1 MSRKLTIALVIL
13 AAASTVGWLEVR
25 RAGPADLVLTGVVT
39 TNDLI
44 VSSQVGGRVSRLI
57 VGEGDSVTPNQVI
70 ATLEPG
76 ELQADRA
83 FYARSAEAVAAQ
95 VEASRAELAA
105 AVAQDSE
112 ARANLANAQ
121 RVFERQQTLLA
132 AGGVTEQEL
141 DASRTS
147 VTVARARVEAA
158 ERQVANRQSALAASQ
173 QQQAPA
179 TAQTT
184 KANVRLTYTEITAPG
199 AGVVDVR
206 AVRVGE
212 VVMAGQPIVTL
223 VNPDSLWV
231 RADIEETYVDR
242 IRLGDIDRAP
252 PLRRGATRDGHLSR
266 RRCRLRHTARREPHE
281 ARHQDVR
288 DPAPRRQPRPAAR
301 RRHDG
306 LRSRARAA
314 PVNAAVDVRALTK
327 RFGDFTAVNE
337 ISFTVKEGEI
347 FGLLGPN

>member
-1 MSRKLTIALVIL
+1 MSRKLTIALVVL
-13 AAASTVGWLEVR
+13 AAASTAGWLEVR

-121 RVFERQQTLLA
+121 RMFDRQQTLLA

-147 VTVARARVEAA
+147 LTVARARAEAA
-158 ERQVANRQSALAASQ
+158 ERQVANRQSALTAGQ
-173 QQQAPA
+173 QQQAA
-179 TAQTT
+179 ASAQTT
-184 KANVRLTYTEITAPG
+184 KANVRLTYTEITAPS

-206 AVRVGE
+206 AARVGE
-212 VVMAGQPIVTL
+212 VVTAGQPIVTL
-223 VNPDSLWV
+223 VDPDSLWI
-231 RADIEETYVDR
+231 RADIEETYIDR
-242 IRLGDIDRAP
+242 IRLGDTLTVRLPSGAE
-252 PLRRGATRDGHLSR
+252 RRGTVIYRGVDADFATQRDVSR
-266 RRCRLRHTARREPHE
+266 TKRDIKTFEIRLRVDNADRRL
-281 ARHQDVR
+281 AVGMTSFVLV
-288 DPAPRRQPRPAAR
+288 PAPRP
-301 RRHDG
+301 
-306 LRSRARAA
+306 
-314 PVNAAVDVRALTK
+314 
-327 RFGDFTAVNE
+327 
-337 ISFTVKEGEI
+337 
-347 FGLLGPN
+347 

>member
-1 MSRKLTIALVIL
+1 MSRKLTIALVVL
-13 AAASTVGWLEVR
+13 AAASTAGWLEVR

-83 FYARSAEAVAAQ
+83 FYARSAEAMAAQ

-121 RVFERQQTLLA
+121 RMFDRQQTLLA

-147 VTVARARVEAA
+147 LTVARARVDAA
-158 ERQVANRQSALAASQ
+158 ERQVANRQSALTAGQ
-173 QQQAPA
+173 QQQAA
-179 TAQTT
+179 ASAQTT
-184 KANVRLTYTEITAPG
+184 KANVRLTYTEITAPS

-212 VVMAGQPIVTL
+212 VVTAGQPIVTL
-223 VNPDSLWV
+223 VDPDSLWI
-231 RADIEETYVDR
+231 RADIEETYIDR
-242 IRLGDIDRAP
+242 IRLGDTLTVRQP
-252 PLRRGATRDGHLSR
+252 SGTERRGTVIYRGVDADFATQRDVSR
-266 RRCRLRHTARREPHE
+266 TKRDIKTFEIRLRVDNADRRL
-281 ARHQDVR
+281 AVGMTSYVLV
-288 DPAPRRQPRPAAR
+288 PAPRP
-301 RRHDG
+301 
-306 LRSRARAA
+306 
-314 PVNAAVDVRALTK
+314 
-327 RFGDFTAVNE
+327 
-337 ISFTVKEGEI
+337 
-347 FGLLGPN
+347 

>member
-1 MSRKLTIALVIL
+1 MRRKLTIALVII
-13 AAASTVGWLEVR
+13 AAASTAGWLEVR
-25 RAGPADLVLTGVVT
+25 HAGPADLVLTGVVT

-44 VSSQVGGRVSRLI
+44 VSSQVAGRVSRLL
-57 VGEGDSVTPNQVI
+57 VGEGGSVTPNQVI

-83 FYARSAEAVAAQ
+83 FYARSAEAVASQ

-112 ARANLANAQ
+112 ARANLSNAQ
-121 RVFERQQTLLA
+121 RMFDRQQTLLA

-147 VTVARARVEAA
+147 LTVARARLEAA

-173 QQQAPA
+173 QQQAAA

-184 KANVRLTYTEITAPG
+184 KDNVRLTYTEITAPS

-206 AVRVGE
+206 AVRAGE
-212 VVMAGQPIVTL
+212 VVTAGQPIVTL

-231 RADIEETYVDR
+231 RADIEETYIDR
-242 IRLGDIDRAP
+242 IRLGDSLTVRLPSGAE
-252 PLRRGATRDGHLSR
+252 RRGTVIYRGVDADFATQRDVSR
-266 RRCRLRHTARREPHE
+266 TKRDIKTFEIRLRVDNAGRRL
-281 ARHQDVR
+281 AVGMTSYGLV
-288 DPAPRRQPRPAAR
+288 PAPRP
-301 RRHDG
+301 
-306 LRSRARAA
+306 
-314 PVNAAVDVRALTK
+314 
-327 RFGDFTAVNE
+327 
-337 ISFTVKEGEI
+337 
-347 FGLLGPN
+347 

>member
-1 MSRKLTIALVIL
+1 MRRKLTIALVII
-13 AAASTVGWLEVR
+13 AAASTAGWLEVR
-25 RAGPADLVLTGVVT
+25 HAGPADLVLTGVVT

-44 VSSQVGGRVSRLI
+44 VSSQVAGRVSRLL
-57 VGEGDSVTPNQVI
+57 VGEGGSVTPNQVI

-83 FYARSAEAVAAQ
+83 FYARSAEAVASQ

-112 ARANLANAQ
+112 ARANLSNAQ
-121 RVFERQQTLLA
+121 RMFDRQQTLLA

-147 VTVARARVEAA
+147 LTVARARLEAA

-173 QQQAPA
+173 QQQAAA

-184 KANVRLTYTEITAPG
+184 KANVRLTYTEITAPS

-206 AVRVGE
+206 AVRAGE
-212 VVMAGQPIVTL
+212 VVTAGQPIVTL

-231 RADIEETYVDR
+231 RADIEETYIDR
-242 IRLGDIDRAP
+242 IRLGDSLTVRLPSGAE
-252 PLRRGATRDGHLSR
+252 RRGTVIYRGVDADFATQRDVSR
-266 RRCRLRHTARREPHE
+266 TKRDIKTFEIRLRVDNADRRL
-281 ARHQDVR
+281 AVGMTSYVLV
-288 DPAPRRQPRPAAR
+288 PAPRP
-301 RRHDG
+301 
-306 LRSRARAA
+306 
-314 PVNAAVDVRALTK
+314 
-327 RFGDFTAVNE
+327 
-337 ISFTVKEGEI
+337 
-347 FGLLGPN
+347 

>member
-1 MSRKLTIALVIL
+1 MRRKLTIALVII
-13 AAASTVGWLEVR
+13 AAASTAGWLEVR
-25 RAGPADLVLTGVVT
+25 HAGPADLVLTGVVT

-44 VSSQVGGRVSRLI
+44 VSSQVAGRVSRLL
-57 VGEGDSVTPNQVI
+57 VGEGASVTPNQVI

-83 FYARSAEAVAAQ
+83 FYARSAEAVASQ

-112 ARANLANAQ
+112 ARANLSNAQ
-121 RVFERQQTLLA
+121 RMFDRQQTLLA

-147 VTVARARVEAA
+147 LTVARARLEAA

-173 QQQAPA
+173 QQQAAA

-184 KANVRLTYTEITAPG
+184 KANVRLTYTEITAPS

-206 AVRVGE
+206 AVRAGE
-212 VVMAGQPIVTL
+212 VVTAGQPIVTL

-231 RADIEETYVDR
+231 RADIEETYIDR
-242 IRLGDIDRAP
+242 IRLGDSLTVRLPSGAE
-252 PLRRGATRDGHLSR
+252 RRGTVIYRGVDADFATQRDVSR
-266 RRCRLRHTARREPHE
+266 TKRDIKTFEIRLRVDNADRRL
-281 ARHQDVR
+281 AVGMTSYVLV
-288 DPAPRRQPRPAAR
+288 PAPRP
-301 RRHDG
+301 
-306 LRSRARAA
+306 
-314 PVNAAVDVRALTK
+314 
-327 RFGDFTAVNE
+327 
-337 ISFTVKEGEI
+337 
-347 FGLLGPN
+347 

>member
-1 MSRKLTIALVIL
+1 MSRKLTIALVVL
-13 AAASTVGWLEVR
+13 AAASTAGWLEVR

-83 FYARSAEAVAAQ
+83 FYARSAEAMAAQ

-121 RVFERQQTLLA
+121 RMFDRQQTLLA

-147 VTVARARVEAA
+147 LTVARARVEAA
-158 ERQVANRQSALAASQ
+158 ERQVANRQSALTAGQ
-173 QQQAPA
+173 QQQAA
-179 TAQTT
+179 ASAQTT
-184 KANVRLTYTEITAPG
+184 KANVRLTYTEITAPS

-212 VVMAGQPIVTL
+212 VVTAGQQIVTL
-223 VNPDSLWV
+223 VDPDSLWV
-231 RADIEETYVDR
+231 RADIEETYIDR
-242 IRLGDIDRAP
+242 IRLGDTLTVRQP
-252 PLRRGATRDGHLSR
+252 SGTERRGTVIYRGVDADFATQRDVSR
-266 RRCRLRHTARREPHE
+266 TKRDIKTFEIRLRVDNADRRL
-281 ARHQDVR
+281 AVGMTSYVLV
-288 DPAPRRQPRPAAR
+288 PAPRP
-301 RRHDG
+301 
-306 LRSRARAA
+306 
-314 PVNAAVDVRALTK
+314 
-327 RFGDFTAVNE
+327 
-337 ISFTVKEGEI
+337 
-347 FGLLGPN
+347 

>member
-1 MSRKLTIALVIL
+1 MSRKLTIALIAI
-13 AAASTVGWLEVR
+13 AAASTAGWLGVR
-25 RAGPADLVLTGVVT
+25 HAGPADLVLTGVVT

-44 VSSQVGGRVSRLI
+44 VSSQVGGRVGRLM
-57 VGEGDSVTPNQVI
+57 VGEGDSVALNQVI

-112 ARANLANAQ
+112 ARANLTNAQ
-121 RVFERQQTLLA
+121 RQFDRQQTLLT

-147 VTVARARVEAA
+147 LTVARARVEAA

-173 QQQAPA
+173 QQQAAA
-179 TAQTT
+179 TAQTA
-184 KANVRLTYTEITAPG
+184 KANVRLTYTEITAPS

-206 AVRVGE
+206 AARVGE
-212 VVMAGQPIVTL
+212 VVTAGQPIVTL

-231 RADIEETYVDR
+231 RADIEETYIDR
-242 IRLGDIDRAP
+242 IRLGDTLTVRLPSGAE
-252 PLRRGATRDGHLSR
+252 RRGTVIYRGVDADFATQRDVSR
-266 RRCRLRHTARREPHE
+266 TKRDIKTFEIRLRVDNTDRRL
-281 ARHQDVR
+281 AVGMTSYVLV
-288 DPAPRRQPRPAAR
+288 PAPRP
-301 RRHDG
+301 
-306 LRSRARAA
+306 
-314 PVNAAVDVRALTK
+314 
-327 RFGDFTAVNE
+327 
-337 ISFTVKEGEI
+337 
-347 FGLLGPN
+347 

>member
-1 MSRKLTIALVIL
+1 MSRKLTIALVGI
-13 AAASTVGWLEVR
+13 AAASTAGWLEVR
-25 RAGPADLVLTGVVT
+25 HAGPADLVLTGVVT

-44 VSSQVGGRVSRLI
+44 VSSQVGGRVSRLM
-57 VGEGDSVTPNQVI
+57 VTEGSTVAPNEVI
-70 ATLEPG
+70 ASLEPG

-112 ARANLANAQ
+112 ARANLTNAQ
-121 RVFERQQTLLA
+121 RVFDRQQTLLA

-147 VTVARARVEAA
+147 LTVARARLEAA
-158 ERQVANRQSALAASQ
+158 ERQVANRQSALAAGQ
-173 QQQAPA
+173 QQQAAA

-184 KANVRLTYTEITAPG
+184 KANVRLTYTEITAPS

-212 VVMAGQPIVTL
+212 VVTVGQPIVTL

-231 RADIEETYVDR
+231 RADLEETYIDR
-242 IRLGDIDRAP
+242 IRLGDTLTVRLP
-252 PLRRGATRDGHLSR
+252 SGEERRGTVIYRGVDADFATQRDVSR
-266 RRCRLRHTARREPHE
+266 TKRDIKTFEIRLRVDNADRRL
-281 ARHQDVR
+281 AVGMTSYVLV
-288 DPAPRRQPRPAAR
+288 PAPRP
-301 RRHDG
+301 
-306 LRSRARAA
+306 
-314 PVNAAVDVRALTK
+314 
-327 RFGDFTAVNE
+327 
-337 ISFTVKEGEI
+337 
-347 FGLLGPN
+347 

>member
-1 MSRKLTIALVIL
+1 MSRKLTIALVVL
-13 AAASTVGWLEVR
+13 AAASTAGWLEVR

-57 VGEGDSVTPNQVI
+57 VGEGDSVMPNQVI

-121 RVFERQQTLLA
+121 RMFDRQQTLLA

-147 VTVARARVEAA
+147 LTVARARAEAA
-158 ERQVANRQSALAASQ
+158 GRQVANRQSGLTAGQ
-173 QQQAPA
+173 QQQAA
-179 TAQTT
+179 ASAQTT
-184 KANVRLTYTEITAPG
+184 KANVRLTYTEITAPS

-206 AVRVGE
+206 AARVGE
-212 VVMAGQPIVTL
+212 VVTAGQPIVTL
-223 VNPDSLWV
+223 VDPDSLWI
-231 RADIEETYVDR
+231 RADIEETYIDR
-242 IRLGDIDRAP
+242 IRLGDTLTVRLPSGAE
-252 PLRRGATRDGHLSR
+252 RRGTVIYRGVDADFATQRDVSR
-266 RRCRLRHTARREPHE
+266 TKRDIKTFEIRLRVDNADRRL
-281 ARHQDVR
+281 AVGMTSYVLV
-288 DPAPRRQPRPAAR
+288 PAPRP
-301 RRHDG
+301 
-306 LRSRARAA
+306 
-314 PVNAAVDVRALTK
+314 
-327 RFGDFTAVNE
+327 
-337 ISFTVKEGEI
+337 
-347 FGLLGPN
+347 

>member
-1 MSRKLTIALVIL
+1 MRRKLTIALVII
-13 AAASTVGWLEVR
+13 AAAATAGWLEVR
-25 RAGPADLVLTGVVT
+25 HDGPADLVLTGVVT

-44 VSSQVGGRVSRLI
+44 VSSQVGGRVSRLV

-76 ELQADRA
+76 EFQADRA
-83 FYARSAEAVAAQ
+83 FYARSADAVASQ
-95 VEASRAELAA
+95 VEASRAELAS

-121 RVFERQQTLLA
+121 RVFDRQQTLLA

-147 VTVARARVEAA
+147 LTVARARVEAA

-173 QQQAPA
+173 QQQAAA

-184 KANVRLTYTEITAPG
+184 KANVRLTYTEIAAPS

-212 VVMAGQPIVTL
+212 VVTAGQPIVTL

-242 IRLGDIDRAP
+242 IRLGDTLTVRLP
-252 PLRRGATRDGHLSR
+252 SGTERRGTVIYRGVDADFATQRDVSR
-266 RRCRLRHTARREPHE
+266 TKRDIKTFEIRLRVDNADRRL
-281 ARHQDVR
+281 AVGMTSYVLV
-288 DPAPRRQPRPAAR
+288 PAPRP
-301 RRHDG
+301 
-306 LRSRARAA
+306 
-314 PVNAAVDVRALTK
+314 
-327 RFGDFTAVNE
+327 
-337 ISFTVKEGEI
+337 
-347 FGLLGPN
+347 